1 MAPELKTPFPR
12 AAFDVVVVAASAG
25 GLRAISTIVADL
37 PRDFPACVLLVQ
49 HVDRRH
55 RSLMADILGRRTAL
69 EVREASSG
77 AAVRPSLLYTAP
89 ADRHLLINPDLTL
102 LLAQTELVHFVRP
115 SADLLFE
122 SAAACCRDRT
132 LGVVLTGTGSD
143 GNMGVKAIRKM
154 GGTVIVEDPATAEFN
169 GMPQAALRTG
179 CYDFVQPLAEI
190 ANALCRLVIAPP
202 EGEEAA

>member
-12 AAFDVVVVAASAG
+12 AAFDVVVMAASAG
-25 GLRAISTIVADL
+25 GLRAVSTIVAEL

-49 HVDRRH
+49 HLDRRH
-55 RSLMADILGRRTAL
+55 RSLMADILGRRTAM
-69 EVREASSG
+69 EVCEATAG
-77 AAVRPSLLYTAP
+77 APIRPSVFYTAP
-89 ADRHLLINPDLTL
+89 PDRHLLLNPDLTL

-143 GNMGVKAIRKM
+143 GNMGITAIKKK
-154 GGTVIVEDPATAEFN
+154 GGTVIVEDPATAESC
-169 GMPQAALRTG
+169 GMPEAALRTG
-179 CYDFVQPLAEI
+179 RYDFVLPLADV
-190 ANALCRLVIAPP
+190 ANALCKLVIVPP
-202 EGEEAA
+202 EGEESA